1 MQSHAVRCTPA
12 HHSRLNEAHLCSL
25 GGHTLGRLER
35 WPRTELV
42 LRFAIGDDEML
53 HLMREALSGTQ
64 RHSAAKTG
72 THMLSQALT
81 GTHRHSQALTGT
93 RRHSKVLTAH
103 LRSARCL
110 PSQREPVAASAE
122 LVQFGRCVQRRLW
135 RLWRRRWR
143 CWRC

>member
-25 GGHTLGRLER
+25 GGHKLGRLER
-35 WPRTELV
+35 WPRAELV

-72 THMLSQALT
+72 THRLSEALT
-81 GTHRHSQALTGT
+81 GTHRHSQALKGT
-93 RRHSKVLTAH
+93 HSSPPKC
-103 LRSARCL
+103 SL
-110 PSQREPVAASAE
+110 PSIPARASRSHHRACA
-122 LVQFGRCVQRRLW
+122 VR
-135 RLWRRRWR
+135 
-143 CWRC
+143 